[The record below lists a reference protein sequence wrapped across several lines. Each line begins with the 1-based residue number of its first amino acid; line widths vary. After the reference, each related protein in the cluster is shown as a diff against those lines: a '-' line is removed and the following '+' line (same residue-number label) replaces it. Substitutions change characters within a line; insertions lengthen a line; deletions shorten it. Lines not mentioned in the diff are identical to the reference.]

1 MDKIKL
7 LKDRKSAV
15 IAAGTQIRSQIA
27 ALTDEGSFMELSA
40 FSFSENEFFDEGAL
54 GEGVVTGFATVEGYP
69 FSIIAQNFAVLSGG
83 MSKANCAKIARALN
97 GAEKNETPV
106 IYL

>member
-69 FSIIAQNFAVLSGG
+69 FSIIAQNFAVLSDRK
-83 MSKANCAKIARALN
+83 STRLN
-97 GAEKNETPV
+97 SSH
-106 IYL
+106 

>member
-27 ALTDEGSFMELSA
+27 ALTDEGSFM
-40 FSFSENEFFDEGAL
+40 
-54 GEGVVTGFATVEGYP
+54 
-69 FSIIAQNFAVLSGG
+69 AVSYTHLT
-83 MSKANCAKIARALN
+83 LP
-97 GAEKNETPV
+97 TT
-106 IYL
+106 